1 MTTMPRNATIIAGAL
16 HGLQNVLVQ
25 NGQDPA
31 VLGLKSGIPAGA
43 WLNIQHE
50 IPLYA
55 FVETYEHGAAL
66 LGQPAIGWTS
76 AANYEFRN
84 LGELGKAVLSASTV
98 GSALRTFERYL
109 RCVQSESDMQ
119 LCVEDGVATLT
130 YRILNPDIW
139 PRRQD
144 AEFTLSVLVEL
155 IRRGAGR
162 NWHPDLICFEH
173 SAVRSINSWADAAG
187 GFCLFDCETNALSF
201 PESVLYAQMP
211 RDHADHHRQAVQFLN
226 QGIAD
231 KTWTQTL
238 TARTRTA
245 IYEGLGVGTAD
256 QENVARQLGLS
267 RRSLHRHLKDEGS
280 RYSALL
286 EDCRFRVARHA
297 LVDTR
302 QPLAQ
307 IACDLDYSD
316 QTAFERAFKRRTGM
330 TPKQYRQS
338 FSSDLAE

>member
-1 MTTMPRNATIIAGAL
+1 MPRNATIISGAL
-16 HGLQNVLVQ
+16 HGLLDVLVE
-25 NGQDPA
+25 NNQDPA
-31 VLGLKSGIPAGA
+31 VLGLQSGIPAGA
-43 WLNIQHE
+43 WQDTQFE

-55 FVETYEHGAAL
+55 FVEFYEKGAAL
-66 LGQPAIGWTS
+66 LGQPGIGWS
-76 AANYEFRN
+76 SGSNYEFLN

-98 GSALRTFERYL
+98 GSALRTFERFL

-119 LCVEDGVATLT
+119 LCIEDGVATVT

-155 IRRGAGR
+155 IRRGAGK

-201 PESVLYAQMP
+201 PESVLYAPMP
-211 RDHADHHRQAVQFLN
+211 KEYLGNHRQAVQYLN
-226 QGIAD
+226 EGIAC
-231 KTWTQTL
+231 KACTQSL

-245 IYEGLGVGTAD
+245 IYEGLGTGTAD

-267 RRSLHRHLKDEGS
+267 RRSLHRHLKDEGVQF
-280 RYSALL
+280 SALL
-286 EDCRFRVARHA
+286 DDCRFRVARHA
-297 LVDTR
+297 LVDTK

-307 IACDLDYSD
+307 IACELDYSD

-330 TPKQYRQS
+330 TPKQYRLS
-338 FSSDLAE
+338 FTPGTAA